1 MQWLRFNGYCILDIE
16 CFLYY
21 MYCITYSISAW
32 YYRHQQSCFTVRPTL
47 LTMVAG
53 GNIEMESP
61 FYIYSYAHV
70 LWMQG
75 VTWII
80 STLLKFSLGGNSG
93 SAICEDINI
102 SFQRLWYIGF
112 FFLQGHRAGS
122 WGKSTSQCT
131 RSRVR
136 SVSECRAWSCAYW
149 ARDFDKMRFGN
160 HSKSVIVGRFWAVAL
175 WACQSI
181 ETSKGF

>member
-1 MQWLRFNGYCILDIE
+1 MEWFRFNGYCILDIE
-16 CFLYY
+16 CSLYY

-32 YYRHQQSCFTVRPTL
+32 YYKQQESCFTVRPTL

-112 FFLQGHRAGS
+112 LFWKVTEPGREESQPLSVRGVGSEVFPNAVHEVAPIGQG
-122 WGKSTSQCT
+122 TLT
-131 RSRVR
+131 RWDLVIIASL
-136 SVSECRAWSCAYW
+136 WS
-149 ARDFDKMRFGN
+149 
-160 HSKSVIVGRFWAVAL
+160 
-175 WACQSI
+175 
-181 ETSKGF
+181 